1 MYNIMSNSIG
11 IGFSSTA
18 NGKSGFTTGGLGGF
32 EFLVP
37 GLGRNIYVNNNPT
50 LGPLLGGGFNGRM
63 PQPLIIHDN
72 TNNFAQTRLT
82 LREVWNTT
90 SKSGSSNP
98 KRIVTPFRA
107 VNNAGDL
114 LSRQNYSC
122 GGTCQSYQSRPNVK
136 GLKHRFGSIS
146 DACQPSVL
154 WSTSQI
160 DPAIPAS
167 ACNTKFVYDSSDY
180 IRYLKNQAVN
190 KNYNDRSF
198 GGNDSSAQQ
207 SNVRAIRRY

>member
-1 MYNIMSNSIG
+1 MSNNVG
-11 IGFSSTA
+11 ISFSSTS
-18 NGKSGFTTGGLGGF
+18 NGNSGYTTGGIGGF
-32 EFLVP
+32 EFLIP

-50 LGPLLGGGFNGRM
+50 LGPLLGGGFRGRM
-63 PQPLIIHDN
+63 PQPLVIHDN
-72 TNNFAQTRLT
+72 TNNFSQTRLT

-98 KRIVTPFRA
+98 KRIITPFRA

-114 LSRQNYSC
+114 LSRENYSC
-122 GGTCQSYQSRPNVK
+122 GGTCQTYQSRPNVK
-136 GLKHRFGSIS
+136 GLKHRFGSIGDS
-146 DACQPSVL
+146 CQPSVL
-154 WSTSQI
+154 WSLNQVDSN
-160 DPAIPAS
+160 IPAS

-207 SNVRAIRRY
+207 SNIRSIRRY

>member
-1 MYNIMSNSIG
+1 MSNSIG

-18 NGKSGFTTGGLGGF
+18 NGKSGYTTGGLGGF
-32 EFLVP
+32 EFLIP

-107 VNNAGDL
+107 VYNAGDL
-114 LSRQNYSC
+114 LSRENYSC
-122 GGTCQSYQSRPNVK
+122 GGTCQTYQSRPNIK
-136 GLKHRFGSIS
+136 GLKQRFGSIS
-146 DACQPSVL
+146 DSCQPSVL
-154 WSTSQI
+154 WSLNQV
-160 DPAIPAS
+160 DPSIPAS

-207 SNVRAIRRY
+207 SAVRAIRRY